1 MSELQRN
8 YIIKW
13 LVVFVLIGLIAI
25 GYLLGVDVLAWVLLA
40 VGGIALLILIFSY
53 IVICFISFISHKIF
67 DFKCMGVLTKDEYNI
82 FKDIMFTYNYD
93 LLLAE
98 NCYEDFGVFSADDKR
113 ESEII
118 KKCKPFYRNW
128 LFPG

>member
-8 YIIKW
+8 YIFKW
-13 LVVFVLIGLIAI
+13 IVVFGLIGLIAI

-40 VGGIALLILIFSY
+40 VCGIALLVLIFGC
-53 IVICFISFISHKIF
+53 VICFISFISHRIF
-67 DFKCMGVLTKDEYNI
+67 NFKCMGVLTKDEYDI
-82 FKDIMFTYNYD
+82 FKDIMFTYGYD

-98 NCYEDFGVFSADDKR
+98 NCYEDSAAFSEDSKR
-113 ESEII
+113 EFEII
-118 KKCKPFYRNW
+118 KKCKPFYKNW

>member
-13 LVVFVLIGLIAI
+13 IVVFVLIGLIVTS
-25 GYLLGVDVLAWVLLA
+25 YLLGVDVLIWVLLILC
-40 VGGIALLILIFSY
+40 GIVLLILIFGF
-53 IVICFISFISHKIF
+53 IICFISFISHKIF
-67 DFKCMGVLTKDEYNI
+67 DFKCMGVLTKDEYDI

-98 NCYEDFGVFSADDKR
+98 NCYEDSAAFLAYAKNGL
-113 ESEII
+113 EII
-118 KKCKPFYRNW
+118 KKCKPFYKNW

>member
-13 LVVFVLIGLIAI
+13 LVVFGLIVLIAI
-25 GYLLGVDVLAWVLLA
+25 GYLLGVDVLLA
-40 VGGIALLILIFSY
+40 VCGIALLVLIFGF
-53 IVICFISFISHKIF
+53 VICFISFISHRIF
-67 DFKCMGVLTKDEYNI
+67 DFKCMGVLTKDEYDI
-82 FKDIMFTYNYD
+82 FKYIMFTYNYD

-98 NCYEDFGVFSADDKR
+98 NCYEAFSVFSVDDKR
-113 ESEII
+113 EFEII
-118 KKCKPFYRNW
+118 KKCKPFYKNW

>member
-13 LVVFVLIGLIAI
+13 LVVFGLIGLIAI
-25 GYLLGVDVLAWVLLA
+25 GYLLGVDVLAWALLA
-40 VGGIALLILIFSY
+40 VCGIALLILISGC
-53 IVICFISFISHKIF
+53 VISFISFINHRIF
-67 DFKCMGVLTKDEYNI
+67 DFKCMGVLTKDEYDI

-98 NCYEDFGVFSADDKR
+98 NCYEDSAAFSAYAKNGL
-113 ESEII
+113 EII
-118 KKCKPFYRNW
+118 KKCKLFYKNW

>member
-13 LVVFVLIGLIAI
+13 FVIFCLIGLIVI
-25 GYLLGVDVLAWVLLA
+25 SYLLGVDVLAWVLLA
-40 VGGIALLILIFSY
+40 LCGIALLILIFGC
-53 IVICFISFISHKIF
+53 VICFISFISHRIF
-67 DFKCMGVLTKDEYNI
+67 DFKCMGVLTKDEYDI

-98 NCYEDFGVFSADDKR
+98 NCYEDHGSFLAYAKTALV
-113 ESEII
+113 II
-118 KKCKPFYRNW
+118 KKCKPFYKNW

>member
-13 LVVFVLIGLIAI
+13 LVVFWLIGLIVI
-25 GYLLGVDVLAWVLLA
+25 GYLLGVDVLAWAFFA
-40 VGGIALLILIFSY
+40 VCGIVSLVLIFGF
-53 IVICFISFISHKIF
+53 VICFISFISRRIF
-67 DFKCMGVLTKDEYNI
+67 DFKCMGVLTKDEYDI
-82 FKDIMFTYNYD
+82 FKDIMFTYGYD

-113 ESEII
+113 EAEVI
-118 KKCKPFYRNW
+118 KKMQAV
-128 LFPG
+128 L

>member
-13 LVVFVLIGLIAI
+13 IIVFVLIGLIVTS
-25 GYLLGVDVLAWVLLA
+25 YLLGVDVLAWVLLILC
-40 VGGIALLILIFSY
+40 GIVLLILIFGC
-53 IVICFISFISHKIF
+53 VICLISFISQKIF
-67 DFKCMGVLTKDEYNI
+67 DFKCMGVLTKDEYDI
-82 FKDIMFTYNYD
+82 FKDIMFTYGYD

-98 NCYEDFGVFSADDKR
+98 NYYEDSGSFSVYAKTAL
-113 ESEII
+113 EII
-118 KKCKPFYRNW
+118 KKCKPFYKNW

>member
-1 MSELQRN
+1 MNELQRN

-13 LVVFVLIGLIAI
+13 IVVFVLIGLITI
-25 GYLLGVDVLAWVLLA
+25 GYLLGVDVLAWAFSAVCGIVSLA
-40 VGGIALLILIFSY
+40 LISGCIIS
-53 IVICFISFISHKIF
+53 FIIFISHKIF
-67 DFKCMGVLTKDEYNI
+67 DFKCMGVLTKDEYDI
-82 FKDIMFTYNYD
+82 FKNIMFTYNYD

-118 KKCKPFYRNW
+118 KKCKPFYKNW

>member
-13 LVVFVLIGLIAI
+13 IIVFVLIGLIAI
-25 GYLLGVDVLAWVLLA
+25 GYLLGIDVLAWAFLA
-40 VGGIALLILIFSY
+40 VCVIVSLTLIFGC
-53 IVICFISFISHKIF
+53 VICFIGFISRKIF
-67 DFKCMGVLTKDEYNI
+67 DFKCMGVLTKDEYDI

-98 NCYEDFGVFSADDKR
+98 NWYEDSAAFLAYAKNGL
-113 ESEII
+113 EII
-118 KKCKPFYRNW
+118 KKCKPFYKNW
-128 LFPG
+128 FFPG

>member
-13 LVVFVLIGLIAI
+13 LVVFCLISLIAI
-25 GYLLGVDVLAWVLLA
+25 SYLLGVDVLVWVLLA
-40 VGGIALLILIFSY
+40 VCGIALLILIFGC
-53 IVICFISFISHKIF
+53 VICFISFISHRIF
-67 DFKCMGVLTKDEYNI
+67 DFKCMGVLTKDEYDI
-82 FKDIMFTYNYD
+82 FKDIMFTYGYD

-98 NCYEDFGVFSADDKR
+98 NCYEDSAAFSAYAKNGL
-113 ESEII
+113 EII
-118 KKCKPFYRNW
+118 KKCKRFYKNW

>member
-13 LVVFVLIGLIAI
+13 LVVFWLIGLIVI
-25 GYLLGVDVLAWVLLA
+25 GYLLGVDVLAWAFFA
-40 VGGIALLILIFSY
+40 VCGIVSLVLIFGF
-53 IVICFISFISHKIF
+53 VICFISFISRRIF
-67 DFKCMGVLTKDEYNI
+67 DFKCMGVLTKDEYDI
-82 FKDIMFTYNYD
+82 FKDIMFTYGYD

-118 KKCKPFYRNW
+118 KKWKPFYKNW
-128 LFPG
+128 IFPG